1 MPAHRPPP
9 WGHPSRGAPVWRSPR
24 GPESRSGPGG
34 VTPRAGSGIAAPASS
49 APAGRGGGRG
59 TDPAAIPPAS
69 KLRAGE
75 RRRYR
80 LCSPPPARYPEG
92 ADVVKVLVTR
102 RGGRI
107 KRLVLGSWPVSVP
120 ADVRCV
126 LPPWP
131 RRAVYGAA
139 AIGWA
144 RGQLRASRRP
154 GGKRVGWSTERNLR
168 KVARGER
175 PLMVDLWAR
184 VHAWLSP
191 PPAPP
196 RRPLVPLRVRL
207 FGGGRPAIVRGLAEF
222 APRARVNTPRAG
234 HPTTHERK
242 ED

>member
-1 MPAHRPPP
+1 MTPGATRPK
-9 WGHPSRGAPVWRSPR
+9 
-24 GPESRSGPGG
+24 
-34 VTPRAGSGIAAPASS
+34 
-49 APAGRGGGRG
+49 
-59 TDPAAIPPAS
+59 DPAAIPPEA

-80 LCSPPPARYPEG
+80 LCPPPPARYPEG

-120 ADVRCV
+120 AEARCV

-139 AIGWA
+139 AVGWA
-144 RGQLRASRRP
+144 RAQLRASRRP

-184 VHAWLSP
+184 VHAWCN
-191 PPAPP
+191 PPAP
-196 RRPLVPLRVRL
+196 RPLVPLRVSL
-207 FGGGRPAIVRGLAEF
+207 FEGRPAIVRG
-222 APRARVNTPRAG
+222 APEIRASGPPRGPAHDPRPGGRAG
-234 HPTTHERK
+234 TRATADRGGLAPWPTR
-242 ED
+242 

>member
-1 MPAHRPPP
+1 
-9 WGHPSRGAPVWRSPR
+9 V
-24 GPESRSGPGG
+24 
-34 VTPRAGSGIAAPASS
+34 
-49 APAGRGGGRG
+49 GGRG
-59 TDPAAIPPAS
+59 ADDPAAIPPAA

-80 LCSPPPARYPEG
+80 LCTPPPAPYPEG

-107 KRLVLGSWPVSVP
+107 KRLVLASWPVSVP

-175 PLMVDLWAR
+175 PLMVDLWTR
-184 VHAWLSP
+184 VHAWLTP
-191 PPAPP
+191 LAPP
-196 RRPLVPLRVRL
+196 RPLVPLRVSL
-207 FGGGRPAIVRGLAEF
+207 GGGRPSIVRG
-222 APRARVNTPRAG
+222 APESAPAGRPGALRMTHSLVAALERGPRQ
-234 HPTTHERK
+234 TE

>member
-1 MPAHRPPP
+1 MISRAECTEASRRPSAAPTA
-9 WGHPSRGAPVWRSPR
+9 SAARRRARGA
-24 GPESRSGPGG
+24 E
-34 VTPRAGSGIAAPASS
+34 
-49 APAGRGGGRG
+49 
-59 TDPAAIPPAS
+59 DPTAIPPEA

-80 LCSPPPARYPEG
+80 LCDPPVAHYPEG
-92 ADVVKVLVTR
+92 ADVVKVLMTR

-107 KRLVLGSWPVSVP
+107 KRLVLGSWPVSVA

-139 AIGWA
+139 AAEWA
-144 RGQLRASRRP
+144 RAQLRASRRP

-175 PLMVDLWAR
+175 PLMVDLWDR

-191 PPAPP
+191 PAPP
-196 RRPLVPLRVRL
+196 RPLVPLRVSL
-207 FGGGRPAIVRGLAEF
+207 FGGRPSIARGPAEPASLHPHQQTSAATRSLAPPAGGATAGSSGQGSGRA
-222 APRARVNTPRAG
+222 
-234 HPTTHERK
+234 
-242 ED
+242 